1 MQEGDRLLEIAHAQA
16 AEPEVGLY
24 RQAGCDRRA
33 ALFYQSA
40 LRIIHWADPTPICRK
55 APE

>member
-1 MQEGDRLLEIAHAQA
+1 MNPFDAMQNLADLWNKGGKAYLTA
-16 AEPEVGLY
+16 A
-24 RQAGCDRRA
+24 RA
-33 ALFYQSA
+33 KPSLYQSA